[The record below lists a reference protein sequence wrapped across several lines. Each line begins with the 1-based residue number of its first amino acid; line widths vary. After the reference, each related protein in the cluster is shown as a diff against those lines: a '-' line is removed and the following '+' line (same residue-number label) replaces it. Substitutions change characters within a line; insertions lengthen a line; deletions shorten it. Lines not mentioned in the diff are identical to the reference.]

1 MQNYKDLISNI
12 LQSGESRNERT
23 GTGTLSLF
31 SPPELRFDLSK
42 EFPLLNLRKVSFH
55 SILTET
61 LWFLSG
67 KCDNTDYLKKH
78 KVTIW
83 DEWADN
89 GYLGNIYGLQWR
101 NWQGRYILEEG
112 HTEYYD
118 QIAKLIH
125 NLQSNPTSRRHIV
138 SAWNVA
144 ELDDMALP
152 PCHWAF
158 QCYVSNEN
166 KLSLKLFLRSA
177 DVYLGTPYNI
187 AGYAIITHILAN
199 ICGLQVGELI
209 VNLGDAH
216 LYKNHLEQSKEILE
230 RETLQLP
237 TFEITKQLTL
247 NDLDNLE
254 PDKELFKLSNYISHS
269 KLNAPISV

>member
-1 MQNYKDLISNI
+1 MQNYKDLIANI
-12 LQSGESRNERT
+12 LKNGESRNDRT
-23 GTGTLSLF
+23 GTGTLSIF
-31 SPPELRFDLSK
+31 APPELRYNLEK

-67 KCDNTDYLKKH
+67 KCYSTKYLQKH

-89 GYLGNIYGLQWR
+89 GYLGNIYGVQWR
-101 NWQGRYILEEG
+101 NWQGSYVIEEG

-118 QIAKLIH
+118 QIATLIH
-125 NLQSNPTSRRHIV
+125 NLQNNPTSRRHIV

-144 ELDDMALP
+144 EIDSMVLP
-152 PCHWAF
+152 PCHWGF
-158 QCYVSNEN
+158 QCYVNNKN
-166 KLSLKLFLRSA
+166 KLSLKLFMRSS
-177 DVYLGTPYNI
+177 DVYLGLPYNI

-216 LYKNHLEQSKEILE
+216 LYKNHLEQAKEILS

-247 NDLDNLE
+247 NDLDTLE

-269 KLNAPISV
+269 KLDAPISV